1 MSLDGGRLRYEDE
14 NGKTVVLAAKGRTFQ
29 VGSYY
34 NCDLILEGP
43 EEERLI
49 CEINCDAFGRVII
62 YNKSSGDPIHL
73 NDVAIHASGKRP
85 LLHGGKITIRE
96 KVYTWEFPKCSE
108 VQEAPCTP
116 ERLLPKEQA
125 SNSCPSLKQSHRL
138 QAEKRLTVHNFH
150 YSINSDDEGNTS
162 IESRDQSESHLED
175 VSLNESIQHST
186 EKNAYESPK
195 VNLLE
200 ATQNKENTATPPG
213 SHQKLLKLC
222 AISDVVITSYSP
234 RETGVKTEKSFSC
247 VRKPGYTTT
256 SLAVSTPKSIY
267 STPKGN
273 VLSELNEDSCSR
285 DLMDFS
291 TPSTSKKTK
300 RDSSMFLI
308 DLTTPSKL
316 RQTPKHSH
324 AFKLTPKQT
333 PISVD
338 STDESSD
345 ASPLVIDITNSDTP
359 PSPSP
364 SQRYKTPQRPAGITT
379 PNRTP
384 HSLMKRAMLTSIK
397 KQIAANQPDKNSPI
411 VTPKR
416 TSLLEARRHCLTT
429 PRRLPFHPH
438 RRTPVQREGHTRG
451 NAPKTSPRKR
461 MSLMESPRENKVS
474 QLRKSFAAAKRSPGV
489 DKSNKLVAK
498 ARRSLNSPKS
508 GSPKPGSSK
517 PSSPCQKKTIDVSQI
532 KSSTPEKPDDSQDE
546 LSRTFTIMHDTQGN
560 DQSGAA
566 MAIEAVTVLITGE
579 VDDVSFQLSSLIE
592 KRLPS
597 VNSEAPTPIRDK
609 VEPIGTESDV
619 KGKLKSAQED
629 VNPKPDAA
637 ILDENERD
645 KHEFETGKNEDECKE
660 KDELPVGKQL
670 ENAII
675 EDSICEEVHANIPQQ
690 TKNSNSEKIIE
701 ESICE
706 ELPLES
712 TTGNSNSTGGTSQK
726 ENQPSPNAETPVVRR
741 SLRRHSVEQRVASTT
756 PRRSTRRSSM
766 EASSKTLPE
775 KDNKRSRRASCSA
788 MDSQVAVTPR
798 RKRRFTQ
805 EMSTPTRQSLRILNT
820 PKRELQMDES
830 VGDMGVILEEVG
842 SEDDSKS
849 VIADDEN
856 YGTELPVDDI
866 DKVDFHGLRDLL
878 KTPKSCSTPRFKG
891 LRELMRT
898 PKIPASPI
906 IGNMAELLETSVGR
920 TPFHDRRSTAVSRME
935 QEKPLENA
943 LKTPSARNIMVPNE
957 PASAVLKSR
966 KDSLAAATEY
976 DLNVTNN
983 TLHLDKIF
991 EDVPET
997 TGANMEDTE
1006 EINVTAISTATGV
1019 DPLDSIIQNKTVASE
1034 ALMNVGH
1041 TATASAS
1048 LKDPLTS
1055 TTYKATLHAN
1065 PNLSAF
1071 ADCGFRSISPNTNEM
1086 SGIQLLDQTSDSI
1099 FSEALVVSGVES
1111 CEVTVDERR
1120 PLGQTNPP
1128 IDNIED
1134 RSDTDSNVGLT
1145 EPLVFSDDEEEPKKS
1160 EATPKQSDG
1169 AQEPSIAYKL
1179 EESVNLT
1186 EHNTVDENSR
1196 KVETGAISEISL
1208 IEVEDTTIEGST
1220 CDQNLE
1226 GGKLQEEKSLD
1237 IPSVNSD
1244 ENIESAVVELTMVE
1258 SEIFPLDTTAD
1269 SSINSTNVI
1278 DSSVEE
1284 TIPDQNLES
1293 GKLQE
1298 EKSLD
1303 IPSVNSDENIE
1314 SALVELTIVESE
1326 IFPLDTT
1333 ADSSI
1338 NSTNVIDSSV
1348 EETIPDQ
1355 NLEGDKLQEEKSL
1368 DILPVNSDEN
1378 IESAGVELT
1387 ILESEIFPLDTT
1399 ADSSINSTNV
1409 IDCSVEKTIPDH
1421 NLNQEDA
1428 KSTNDAQD
1436 TSVTDEKSSTDLY
1449 GSVGE
1454 VSPSNK
1460 SEVHTDEPPIVIS
1473 PSKELAKEAKSG
1485 DEPTDKDTSKP
1496 SIERSE
1502 ELSEETKPDKV
1513 SSAAEPDRPA
1523 TETLPTQKDTQTP
1536 QPEKG
1541 APGAESKQ
1549 PLHESHSDELVRET
1563 NSNEVSI
1570 DGEVIQPAIETLP
1583 FMEQKQPDV
1592 STDAESNQH
1601 CIESSPLKELS
1612 EETQPQK
1619 VHSLDNTKQEVK
1631 PYPVKDVLKETKTDE
1646 SIQPVTNIYPTEE
1659 LQEEAKPDESPTEI
1673 VQGSNETKTDTIKP
1687 IIETSPEREPP
1698 VEAHPDELPSSSE
1711 KDQVIVEK
1719 PSAETRTGDELLSE
1733 AGTDEVPDLSQID
1746 QLITEKS
1753 PAEEPTEKAKPD
1765 ETQEVIE
1772 TSSGEKDPKEAST
1785 KEDPSVSKMD
1795 NVVVETNPQT
1805 DEPIPSDE
1813 IKNCGPVVMCID
1825 EVPLSN
1831 SSPAFEI
1838 EHSEKVAMTSL
1849 DLDTSDISK
1858 EKGNMEA
1865 LPNDVA
1871 CVKQSSIASDLANV
1885 SSLEVSTNLSPNT
1898 RLCGTSMSQDES
1910 AQIDEQN
1917 ENDYVEEHVAME
1929 TSSIEIIA
1937 AHKESDEKFEDNI
1950 PDDALSVVE
1959 QSLPDENALIDQSL
1973 TDQNKEVSILE
1984 ESEAV
1989 LSEEPKESQPNQ
2001 DFKTEVIQLDASIIV
2016 EQDTLDEG
2024 TSVGED
2030 KDQST
2035 EMSMLKEQTNADQ
2048 IIDVNSMDKK
2058 ESTDCNPKKD
2068 SDEKDNDD
2076 EVIQLDASS
2085 LDESYTEPSVLVEK
2099 HSDMELNAKETE
2111 KCNQNQSDDEVISL
2125 DSSGIAEQCPL
2136 KEDSII
2142 EDPND
2147 DSIIEGIVIEDND
2160 VKEGVSEESSNQ
2172 NEVTEPANHISIIT
2186 EEPSEKEI
2194 CPKIS
2199 TVNAAISSP
2208 HQVESQKMYEQINQV
2223 ETLIGCNTSV
2233 PAVIINS
2240 SSPNGELLNASSE
2253 RDIELLIPKV
2263 EDVSDAMPDFQCAQ
2277 DGGEV
2282 EKVDIMSEDIAKD
2295 QQPQPGDPANSS
2307 STGHGPES
2315 TVPHDDAVDKI
2326 EPDPFNSTNSSV
2338 VPSENEPQEVVSIKE
2353 SADFTKSSEGGDAT
2367 DNIQEKCNLPS
2378 ERDQEQEDGTHI
2390 KPVSEDKSL
2399 TKAESTSAV
2408 DSDQEMLT
2416 VKDDAGC
2423 SQEKPSEKSI
2433 HSTSTDSKKKDR
2445 TDIIVSKQTISPEPT
2460 EMSGLISKPSKQ
2472 EEKLTHEDAS
2482 KPVKR
2487 VTRKGSTSADSAT
2500 EVERP
2505 KRVTRKPSAEVLE
2518 IEDRGSDTKQEDDL
2532 SIKSRGRGRKPSS
2545 DVNEDKK
2552 EAITEKRGRVRTP
2565 SVEVSE
2571 TTANVEQKEI
2581 AEHKSD
2587 EALKPIL
2594 EEEPEPE
2601 VEKRIESNAEQAIII
2616 DKPKKQLRKASSKE
2630 SDTPL
2635 DNKEKINTNLEVA
2648 NEPGS
2653 THTDNS
2659 EQRDVPEP
2667 FVSTTKSE
2675 VEGDLE
2681 GKIEVQETNQK
2692 QTTKER
2698 PKRRGRKAYANETD
2712 DASEK
2717 IEKAEDHLKAINKDG
2732 KLAVVLPTTSNEI
2745 ENTNTEIVADLELK
2759 PKRRVRKAS
2768 AKETNTTSD
2777 KKEKTVDILA
2787 PVIEVETSLSSKKN
2801 SGHSESKGPAPVAT
2815 LNVSKEEQDPDN
2827 VPNVSSEN
2835 RAPKKSKKQE
2845 DVSKETGNTRAE
2857 RPKRRL
2863 RKASEDIVEVNAAN
2877 DAHNPETEEALASV
2891 QEDHLNLA
2899 DQELPKKRARKSA
2912 EFMVANVEEHAKEE
2926 HVERPKRRGR
2936 KPSQDMDHVS
2946 QDVLEKPM
2954 RRGKTP
2960 ADRETHPLGDEKQEP
2975 SLPVVEPAKKTRR
2988 NARKASAETVEAVST
3003 SGEEHLAQIRE
3014 EATEPVTES
3023 EPAPTELLPDEG
3035 EVNKTQRRGRKPTL
3049 DTDEGIKKTPPEDP
3063 APLPSHS
3070 RRRGRKATEDEAL
3083 PTADLAVPKTK
3094 LRGRRASMEPE
3105 HKDELP
3111 AESSSDVMELPAAK
3125 TTRRGRKPSV
3135 DMEATTSEKKPP
3147 SRRGRKASASVDEEQ
3162 PVAKKTAIRR
3172 GRKNEAQDE
3181 EREQIDL
3188 QDLPT
3193 EIASALVD
3201 TSGSPSK
3208 ASDAEELTP
3217 RRREGRNLPRKNY
3230 EEAPDDEKPHSG
3242 LRRARKPPAASKA
3255 LANKA
3260 SEPDPVTPLPVTN
3273 QPPVKAD
3280 DTPDNA
3286 ASLPEPTT
3294 SQRREGRNLPRKNYT
3309 EDLDDEKPTPAR
3321 SRRVRNLTAKALEL
3335 IVDSSPRPA
3344 TPKRPKGKAANS
3356 EEPPAKKATPE
3367 IPSTTEA
3374 SGPEHEPIPATKGR
3388 GTRRKADESD
3398 LEKPDVKTAKKTV
3411 RGAGG
3416 KTKVETETEKQPPIK
3431 KPRGGARAKTPS
3443 EEAPQEEEQAKKP
3456 APRSRA
3462 KGAKAVEPEQ
3472 PAEDPQVE
3480 AGSSTS
3486 TAAVRGGRGRKVHFE
3501 TAPETSAV
3509 EGAPQRATRSRRK

>member
-186 EKNAYESPK
+186 EKTAYESPK

-324 AFKLTPKQT
+324 ASKLTPKQT

-397 KQIAANQPDKNSPI
+397 KQIAANQPDKNTPI
-411 VTPKR
+411 ATPKR

-438 RRTPVQREGHTRG
+438 RRTPVQREGHTSG

-546 LSRTFTIMHDTQGN
+546 LSRTFTIMHDTQGK

-566 MAIEAVTVLITGE
+566 MAIEAVTVLIPGE
-579 VDDVSFQLSSLIE
+579 VDDDVSFQLSSLIE

-597 VNSEAPTPIRDK
+597 VSSEEPTPIRDK

-619 KGKLKSAQED
+619 EGKLKSAQED

-637 ILDENERD
+637 VLDENECD

-788 MDSQVAVTPR
+788 MDSQGAVTPR

-856 YGTELPVDDI
+856 YGNELPVDDI

-1019 DPLDSIIQNKTVASE
+1019 DPLDSINQNKTVASE

-1048 LKDPLTS
+1048 PKDPLTS
-1055 TTYKATLHAN
+1055 TTYKATMHAN

-1086 SGIQLLDQTSDSI
+1086 SGIQLLDQTSDSM

-1111 CEVTVDERR
+1111 CEVTVDETR

-1160 EATPKQSDG
+1160 EPTPKQSDG
-1169 AQEPSIAYKL
+1169 SQELSIAYKL

-1244 ENIESAVVELTMVE
+1244 ENIESAVVELT
-1258 SEIFPLDTTAD
+1258 
-1269 SSINSTNVI
+1269 
-1278 DSSVEE
+1278 
-1284 TIPDQNLES
+1284 
-1293 GKLQE
+1293 
-1298 EKSLD
+1298 
-1303 IPSVNSDENIE
+1303 
-1314 SALVELTIVESE
+1314 IVESE

-1368 DILPVNSDEN
+1368 DIPPVNSDEN
-1378 IESAGVELT
+1378 IESVGVELT

-1399 ADSSINSTNV
+1399 ADSSINSTNLLDSSV
-1409 IDCSVEKTIPDH
+1409 GKTIPDQNLEGDKLQEEKSLDIPPVNTDENIESAMVELTILESEIFSLDTTADSSINSTNVLDCSVEKTIPDH

-1436 TSVTDEKSSTDLY
+1436 TSVTDEKSSTDLFR
-1449 GSVGE
+1449 SVGE

-1460 SEVHTDEPPIVIS
+1460 SEVHTDEPPIIIS

-1502 ELSEETKPDKV
+1502 ELFD
-1513 SSAAEPDRPA
+1513 
-1523 TETLPTQKDTQTP
+1523 
-1536 QPEKG
+1536 
-1541 APGAESKQ
+1541 KQ
-1549 PLHESHSDELVRET
+1549 PLHESHSDELVKET

-1583 FMEQKQPDV
+1583 FMEQKQEPDV

-1601 CIESSPLKELS
+1601 FIESSPLKELS

-1619 VHSLDNTKQEVK
+1619 VHSLDNTKQEVN

-1687 IIETSPEREPP
+1687 IIETSTEKEPP
-1698 VEAHPDELPSSSE
+1698 VEAHPNELPSSSE

-1719 PSAETRTGDELLSE
+1719 PSDETRTIIESSGDELLSE
-1733 AGTDEVPDLSQID
+1733 AGTDEVPDLSKID

-1765 ETQEVIE
+1765 ETQEVVE
-1772 TSSGEKDPKEAST
+1772 TSPGEKDPMEAST

-1813 IKNCGPVVMCID
+1813 IKNCGPVDMCID

-1831 SSPAFEI
+1831 SSAAFEI
-1838 EHSEKVAMTSL
+1838 EHSKKVAMTSL

-1865 LPNDVA
+1865 LQNDVA
-1871 CVKQSSIASDLANV
+1871 CVKQSSIASDLANL

-1929 TSSIEIIA
+1929 ASSNEIIA
-1937 AHKESDEKFEDNI
+1937 AHKESDEKFEENI

-1959 QSLPDENALIDQSL
+1959 QSLHDENALIHQSL
-1973 TDQNKEVSILE
+1973 TDQNKEVSIIE

-1989 LSEEPKESQPNQ
+1989 VSEEPKESQPNQ

-2068 SDEKDNDD
+2068 SDDKDNDD

-2099 HSDMELNAKETE
+2099 HSDMELNTKETE

-2136 KEDSII
+2136 KEDSLI

-2160 VKEGVSEESSNQ
+2160 VKECVSEESSNQ

-2253 RDIELLIPKV
+2253 RDIELPIPKV
-2263 EDVSDAMPDFQCAQ
+2263 EDVSDAMPDFPCAQ
-2277 DGGEV
+2277 DGGEI

-2295 QQPQPGDPANSS
+2295 QQPQPGDPASSS
-2307 STGHGPES
+2307 STGHEPES

-2326 EPDPFNSTNSSV
+2326 EPAPFNSTNSSV

-2353 SADFTKSSEGGDAT
+2353 SADFTKSREGGDAT

-2399 TKAESTSAV
+2399 TKTESNSAV
-2408 DSDQEMLT
+2408 DSDQEMLA
-2416 VKDDAGC
+2416 VKDDARC

-2433 HSTSTDSKKKDR
+2433 HSTSKDSKSKDR
-2445 TDIIVSKQTISPEPT
+2445 TDIIVSRLTISPEPT

-2487 VTRKGSTSADSAT
+2487 VTRKGSASADSAT

-2518 IEDRGSDTKQEDDL
+2518 IEDHGSDTKQEDDL
-2532 SIKSRGRGRKPSS
+2532 SIKSRGRARKPSS
-2545 DVNEDKK
+2545 DVNEDKT

-2581 AEHKSD
+2581 ADHKSD

-2601 VEKRIESNAEQAIII
+2601 VEKRIKSNAEQAIII
-2616 DKPKKQLRKASSKE
+2616 DKPKKRLRKASSKE

-2635 DNKEKINTNLEVA
+2635 DNKEKINTDLEVA

-2653 THTDNS
+2653 THSNYS

-2681 GKIEVQETNQK
+2681 GKIEVHETNQK

-2698 PKRRGRKAYANETD
+2698 PKRRGRKASANETD

-2777 KKEKTVDILA
+2777 KKEKTLDILA
-2787 PVIEVETSLSSKKN
+2787 PVIEVEPSLSSKEN
-2801 SGHSESKGPAPVAT
+2801 SDHSDSKGPAPVAT
-2815 LNVSKEEQDPDN
+2815 LNISKEEQDPDN
-2827 VPNVSSEN
+2827 VSNVSSEN
-2835 RAPKKSKKQE
+2835 RAPKESKKQE
-2845 DVSKETGNTRAE
+2845 DVSKETGKTRAE

-2863 RKASEDIVEVNAAN
+2863 RKASEDIVNEAN

-2912 EFMVANVEEHAKEE
+2912 EFMVANVEEHTKEE

-2936 KPSQDMDHVS
+2936 KPSQDIDHVS
-2946 QDVLEKPM
+2946 QDVLEKPK

-3111 AESSSDVMELPAAK
+3111 AESSSDVVELPAAK

-3135 DMEATTSEKKPP
+3135 DMKATTPEKKPP
-3147 SRRGRKASASVDEEQ
+3147 SRRVRKASASVDEEQ

-3201 TSGSPSK
+3201 TSGSPLK

-3388 GTRRKADESD
+3388 GTRRKADDSD

-3416 KTKVETETEKQPPIK
+3416 KTKAETETEKQPPIK

-3462 KGAKAVEPEQ
+3462 KSAKAVEPEQ
-3472 PAEDPQVE
+3472 PAEEPQVE
-3480 AGSSTS
+3480 APPGSSTS